1 MTDRDIG
8 DNPLLFADFSQ
19 RAADA
24 PAHDQFRRRWS
35 PRSMS
40 GRALS
45 LQAIQTLCEAG
56 RWAPSC
62 FNSQPW
68 RFIYALPDTP
78 EWDKLFGLLMDVNQ
92 LWAAKAGALVA
103 LVSRTHFQGND
114 APAATHS
121 FDAGSAWMS
130 MALQAQHM
138 GLAAHAMWG
147 FHHDQAPQVLDLD
160 DMFAT
165 QAIIAFG
172 HPAAAEDLPE
182 PLRERELP
190 SPRKPLE
197 ALMFKG
203 TMPKG

>member
-45 LQAIQTLCEAG
+45 LQAIQALCEAG

-160 DMFAT
+160 DKFAT

>member
-45 LQAIQTLCEAG
+45 LQAIQALCEAG

>member
-1 MTDRDIG
+1 MNDKDG
-8 DNPLLFADFSQ
+8 PLLSANFSQ
-19 RAADA
+19 RLAQA
-24 PAHDQFRRRWS
+24 PAHDQFRLRWS

-40 GRALS
+40 G
-45 LQAIQTLCEAG
+45 QTLTLQDLQTICEAG

-92 LWAAKAGALVA
+92 LWATKAGALVA
-103 LVSRTHFQGND
+103 LISRTRFEGND

-130 MALQAQHM
+130 MALQAQSM

-147 FHHDQAPQVLDLD
+147 FHHDQAPKVLELD
-160 DMFAT
+160 DAFAT
-165 QAIIAFG
+165 QAIIALG
-172 HPAAAEDLPE
+172 HPPPADELPE
-182 PLRERELP
+182 PLREREVP
-190 SPRKPLE
+190 SPRKALE
-197 ALMFKG
+197 ELIFKG
-203 TMPKG
+203 TMHED